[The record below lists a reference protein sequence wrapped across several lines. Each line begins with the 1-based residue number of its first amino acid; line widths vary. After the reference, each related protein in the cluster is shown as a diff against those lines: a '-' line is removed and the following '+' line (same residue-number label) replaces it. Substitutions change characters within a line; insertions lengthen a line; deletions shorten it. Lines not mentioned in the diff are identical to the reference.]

1 LALAPVFAAKGAIRV
16 RLTTVFVTLV
26 CGGLAACD
34 GGAPAP
40 ASVASGRQPA
50 LAQTV
55 PDRRQSPDS
64 EAAPIV
70 LMWQVQQS
78 GPHGDFALLR
88 NLGVNA
94 VQASKLATWP
104 AAEIQA
110 YLDGASS
117 ERLKVFV
124 YLGIFRE
131 GDGPDCRYSD
141 AGIRFIRTY
150 QSHPAVHAWH
160 SLDEPAGHGISR
172 ECQRALYDAIKALDP
187 TRPVMVS
194 SNTDDSDDYER
205 YFDERAFDILEM
217 HKYVNPR
224 PSAAQER
231 LLDLF
236 RAHRSRDYPVIITLR
251 AFNSPHKL
259 ARMPMTEGSLTEQY
273 AFFFAEPPL
282 TRNLGFYGW
291 DLSPNKGLKNDPD
304 LRRDFDAL
312 MARLARAQR

>member
-1 LALAPVFAAKGAIRV
+1 MLPREAIQV
-16 RLTTVFVTLV
+16 HLKSVFVALV

-34 GGAPAP
+34 GGAPASAP
-40 ASVASGRQPA
+40 GASSRPSV
-50 LAQTV
+50 LAQTM

-64 EAAPIV
+64 GAAPIV

-104 AAEIQA
+104 DAEIQA
-110 YLDGASS
+110 YLDGAHS

-124 YLGIFRE
+124 YLGIFRQ

-141 AGIRFIRTY
+141 AGIRLIRTY
-150 QSHPAVHAWH
+150 QSHPAVYAWH

-172 ECQRALYDAIKALDP
+172 ECQRALYDSIKALDP

-194 SNTDDSDDYER
+194 SNTDDGDDYER
-205 YFDERAFDILEM
+205 YFEERAFDILEM
-217 HKYVNPR
+217 HKYVNPH
-224 PSAAQER
+224 PSTAQER

-251 AFNSPHKL
+251 AFNAPHKL
-259 ARMPMTEGSLTEQY
+259 ARRPMTEGSLTEQY

-291 DLSPNKGLKNDPD
+291 DLSPNRGLKNDPD